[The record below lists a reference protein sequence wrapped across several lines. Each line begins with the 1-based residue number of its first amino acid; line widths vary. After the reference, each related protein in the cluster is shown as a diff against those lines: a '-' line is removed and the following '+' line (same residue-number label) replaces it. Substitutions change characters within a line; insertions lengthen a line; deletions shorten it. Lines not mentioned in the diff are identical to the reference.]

1 MKRSAL
7 RLVPLL
13 GVVLLSTGCASVF
26 LWSHDE
32 LKVVTDPPG
41 ATARAGDVSIV
52 TPGVLKLK
60 RGSRT
65 PIVVRVEK
73 EGFGSRE
80 VAVGWSRSG
89 AVWTN
94 VVGISAGAAV
104 AMVSGLFMSWADPEE
119 AKSTA
124 TTGLLVGGAVTVTG
138 LAIDLSS
145 PRTYSL
151 ERDEIV
157 LRLEPVR
164 LAEAPKG
171 ELR

>member
-1 MKRSAL
+1 MKRPAL

-13 GVVLLSTGCASVF
+13 AAMLLSTGCASVF

-41 ATARAGDVSIV
+41 ATARAGDVSVV

-65 PIVVRVEK
+65 PVVVRVEK
-73 EGFGSRE
+73 EGFGSRDI
-80 VAVGWSRSG
+80 VVGWSRSG

-104 AMVSGLFMSWADPEE
+104 AMLSTAFVSWADPE
-119 AKSTA
+119 AANRYA
-124 TTGLLVGGAVTVTG
+124 TTGLLVGGAVTATG
-138 LAIDLSS
+138 LAVDLAS